1 METTFADIL
10 TSLMPFFF
18 IILIWVYLIY
28 RSKKFNKTNDF
39 SGKHEETVTLLRE
52 IRDELKE
59 LNKNNSER
67 NYKL

>member
-1 METTFADIL
+1 METTFAEIL
-10 TSLMPFFF
+10 TSLVPFFF
-18 IILIWVYLIY
+18 IILIWLYLIY
-28 RSKKFNKTNDF
+28 RSKRFNKVNNF
-39 SGKHEETVTLLRE
+39 EGKHEETMSLLKE

>member
-1 METTFADIL
+1 METTFVEIL
-10 TSLMPFFF
+10 TSLLPFFF
-18 IILIWVYLIY
+18 VILIWIYIIY
-28 RSKKFNKTNDF
+28 RAKRFNKTNDF
-39 SGKHEETVTLLRE
+39 AGKHEETLEVLRE